1 MSNTMS
7 NPQMNVSLTPEL
19 AELVDE
25 RVESGHYASRS
36 EVMRESLRLLEER
49 DHLREWKKE
58 RLQKLIQE
66 GLESGDPEPWDVD
79 DFLEEAHARW
89 EARKTT
95 EENGNR

>member
-25 RVESGHYASRS
+25 RVESGHYVSRS

-49 DHLREWKKE
+49 DHLREWKRE
-58 RLQKLIQE
+58 RLRELIKE
-66 GLESGDPEPWDVD
+66 GIESG
-79 DFLEEAHARW
+79 EATPLDMGEIKR
-89 EARKTT
+89 EARAEWEQAK
-95 EENGNR
+95 ESSEK